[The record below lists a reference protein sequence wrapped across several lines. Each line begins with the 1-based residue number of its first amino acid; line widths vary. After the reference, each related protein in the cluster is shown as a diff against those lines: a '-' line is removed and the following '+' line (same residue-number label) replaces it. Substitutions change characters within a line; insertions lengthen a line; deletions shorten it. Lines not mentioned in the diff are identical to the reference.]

1 MSNDKLDCQSLVH
14 IRCHNQLATKMV
26 SPVFKTS
33 GLELAISTWLL
44 YGVSLMTFVGPVWGL
59 TIVERYFALLIS
71 NCKCLALC

>member
-33 GLELAISTWLL
+33 GLELA
-44 YGVSLMTFVGPVWGL
+44 
-59 TIVERYFALLIS
+59 YFYMVIIWCVPNDFCWPCLGIDH
-71 NCKCLALC
+71 CRKIFCLADIKL